1 MKVFLN
7 GSVINSSEA
16 TVKAN
21 TDGLF
26 YGAGC
31 FETLTSYRG
40 KFLQLERHIRR
51 LNDGAVYLTGLEENF
66 FHVEVIRNNILEL
79 LKANDLTITRS
90 RVRIQYSIAE
100 SLGYRQPVSKPISSI
115 LITATSIPETSADSF
130 HLSTVDTTVVPAS
143 SRPVNLKLSN
153 MLHYREAAIKGK
165 KAGADDALML
175 TINGHI
181 AETAI
186 ANIFW
191 EKDGTVFTPSEECDI
206 LPGITRAIVMDLIR
220 RRGSQVKTGR
230 FNPNELKE
238 ASQVWICNSVKEI
251 ASVTQIDDSMYPTNT
266 EFINSLILDF
276 ENYKRDN
283 LT

>member
-1 MKVFLN
+1 MKVSLN

-16 TVKAN
+16 SVKAN

-40 KFLQLERHIRR
+40 KFLHLEQHIKR
-51 LNDGAVYLTGLEENF
+51 LNDGAVYLTGLEEEF
-66 FHVEVIRNNILEL
+66 FQVEDIRSNILEL
-79 LKANDLTITRS
+79 LKANDLTNTMS
-90 RVRIQYSIAE
+90 RVRIQYSITE
-100 SLGYRQPVSKPISSI
+100 RFGYKQPVSKPLSSI
-115 LITATSIPETSADSF
+115 LITVVPVPQTPAGSF
-130 HLSTVDTTVVPAS
+130 HLSTVDTTVVPAT

-153 MLHYREAAIKGK
+153 MLHYREAAIKAK

-175 TINGHI
+175 TVNGHI

-191 EKDGTVFTPSEECDI
+191 EKNGTVFTPSEQCDI
-206 LPGITRAIVMDLIR
+206 LPGITRSIIMKIIR
-220 RRGSQVKTGR
+220 NGGRQVKTGR
-230 FNPNELKE
+230 FYPNELKD
-238 ASQVWICNSVKEI
+238 ASRVWMCNSIKEI
-251 ASVTQIDDSMYPTNT
+251 VSVTKIDDCMYPANT
-266 EFINSLILDF
+266 EIVECIIQDF
-276 ENYKRDN
+276 ENYKKKY

>member
-7 GSVINSSEA
+7 GSIINNSEA
-16 TVKAN
+16 SVKAE

-40 KFLQLERHIRR
+40 KFLHLERHIKR
-51 LNDGAVYLTGLEENF
+51 LNDGAGYLTGLEEEF
-66 FHVEVIRNNILEL
+66 FQVEDIRNNILEL
-79 LKANDLTITRS
+79 LKANTFINSRS
-90 RVRIQYSIAE
+90 RVRIQYSITE
-100 SLGYRQPVSKPISSI
+100 RLGYMQPVSKPISSI
-115 LITATSIPETSADSF
+115 LITVAPVPEATADPF

-153 MLHYREAAIKGK
+153 MLHYREAAIKAK
-165 KAGADDALML
+165 KTGADDALML

-181 AETAI
+181 AETSI

-191 EKDGTVFTPSEECDI
+191 EKDGTFFTPSEECDI
-206 LPGITRAIVMDLIR
+206 LPGITRKILMEIIR
-220 RRGSQVKTGR
+220 RSGGLVKSGR
-230 FNPNELKE
+230 FYPDELKK

-251 ASVTQIDDSMYPTNT
+251 ASVTQIDDRMYPVNT
-266 EFINSLILDF
+266 EFLNSLIQEF
-276 ENYKRDN
+276 ENYKN
-283 LT
+283 NYLT